1 MSRLLT
7 LLLLYK
13 ADYMV
18 GKYISIEK
26 NIEETKESYY
36 DSLEKNSINWH
47 NNENYYSYFVE
58 YYLGIIL
65 SAYKE
70 FDSRINISHNNK
82 IAAYDR
88 IKDVFKDNMVPID
101 KAFII
106 SKCLDLSETTIER
119 TLNRLLKED
128 KIVKISGGRYTKYK
142 WNN

>member
-36 DSLEKNSINWH
+36 DSLEKSSINWH
-47 NNENYYSYFVE
+47 NNENDYSHFVK

-65 SAYKE
+65 SAYKK
-70 FDSRINISHNNK
+70 FDSRINIFHNK
-82 IAAYDR
+82 
-88 IKDVFKDNMVPID
+88 
-101 KAFII
+101 
-106 SKCLDLSETTIER
+106 
-119 TLNRLLKED
+119 
-128 KIVKISGGRYTKYK
+128 
-142 WNN
+142 